1 MAVVAVMFSL
11 VGAFFYLR
19 IVKLM
24 YFDTPV
30 DSAPIAAGLDLRVL
44 LSLNGLAV
52 AGLGLFPDALM
63 MACTTTLMRS
73 L

>member
-1 MAVVAVMFSL
+1 VMFSL
-11 VGAFFYLR
+11 IGAFFYLR
-19 IVKLM
+19 VVKLM

-30 DSAPIAAGLDLRVL
+30 DSAPIHAGFDLRVL

-52 AGLGLFPDALM
+52 AGFGLFPDAVM
-63 MACTTTLMRS
+63 MICTTTLMRS